1 MVCLHCQCQI
11 SVFYTGWILMHYAHL
26 ELLFIFHLLLLN
38 MFYLFIVLVVDLF
51 VSPIGTVVR
60 FMISALLGI
69 KVSYAIPR
77 FH

>member
-1 MVCLHCQCQI
+1 
-11 SVFYTGWILMHYAHL
+11 
-26 ELLFIFHLLLLN
+26 